1 MNGKKIVVHQI
12 VNPKDLDWASY
23 DVDVVVESTGKFTE
37 MKDVKGHLAAGA
49 KKVLVTAPCGDAG
62 IPNIVMG
69 VNDEEVDLDKYKV
82 LSNASCTTNCLAP
95 VMKVLNNEFD
105 DLCSMISKM

>member
-1 MNGKKIVVHQI
+1 MLRVILPPVQ
-12 VNPKDLDWASY
+12 
-23 DVDVVVESTGKFTE
+23 
-37 MKDVKGHLAAGA
+37 
-49 KKVLVTAPCGDAG
+49 KVLVTAPCKDEE

-95 VMKVLNNEFD
+95 VMKVLNNEFGIEKA
-105 DLCSMISKM
+105 LFRQSMLLRIRKIFLIIQILKILGAQGQPPSP